1 MSDQLVQLDHR
12 LWFPDPQAALDEPE
26 GLLAIG
32 GDLRPERLL
41 LAYQMGIFPWFEA
54 DQPILWWSPPER
66 AVVEADTFKA
76 SKSLERI
83 LRKNDFSVALD
94 LHFDEVI
101 MLCQRSRT
109 SQRQGTRITDDM
121 IEAYTLLFEADKAH
135 CIACFENTELVGGL
149 YGVSLDGIFCGES
162 MFSLVSNASKVAFAY
177 LARLCQDLGVGIIDC
192 QMPNPHLMRLG
203 AKPIPRSAFQTMLR
217 EPHRAKPW
225 SSLKGWLPSWQ
236 TSHPWTAQ

>member
-1 MSDQLVQLDHR
+1 MSDRLVQLDHR
-12 LWFPDPQAALDEPE
+12 LWFPNPQAALVEPE

-32 GDLRPERLL
+32 GDLSPERLL
-41 LAYQMGIFPWFEA
+41 LAYRMGIFPWFEA

-66 AVVEADTFKA
+66 AIVEPDKFKA

-83 LRKNDFSVALD
+83 LRKNNFSVAFD

-101 MLCQRSRT
+101 QQCQRSRT
-109 SQRQGTRITDDM
+109 SQGQGTWITDDM
-121 IEAYTLLFEADKAH
+121 IKAYTLLFESDAAH
-135 CIACFENTELVGGL
+135 CIACFENNELVGGL

-177 LARLCQDLGVGIIDC
+177 LVRLCQDRDIRIIDC

-203 AKPIPRSAFQTMLR
+203 ARPITRSAFQTMLA
-217 EPHRAKPW
+217 EPLTAKPW
-225 SSLKGWLPSWQ
+225 SSLKGWLPTWQ